1 MNNLRG
7 RKVSAWFVAPWRL
20 VPAQPVLYLFIW
32 IAGLHVIATPNNTQI
47 GFSEAGLD
55 ERVYHWWNALIL
67 ASPVMVAAAYV
78 LIFHTH
84 GHLRIAGL
92 WVRLGGDVGV
102 VSALAALIWTRILI
116 LAPGPNQIGD
126 SLFSLIA
133 LTGVTVFVA
142 MLVVRDVGAIILL
155 GRLSRRL
162 QHSWD
167 KGGDN

>member
-1 MNNLRG
+1 MNILRG
-7 RKVSAWFVAPWRL
+7 RKVSAWFVAPWRV

-116 LAPGPNQIGD
+116 LAPEPNQIGD
-126 SLFSLIA
+126 GLLFSLIA

-155 GRLSRRL
+155 ERLSRRL
-162 QHSWD
+162 HSWD